1 MDPEHH
7 RQGIWGDKS
16 DADQLVMLVIT
27 CRVSVRNI
35 HIEVEA
41 ILIASFMKTTIG
53 HPAQCDIDFYLR
65 TDLILCKTRVS
76 YTGPGV
82 RRNRGVETKVTK
94 RRLGIWD
101 IL

>member
-1 MDPEHH
+1 MDPEQH
-7 RQGIWGDKS
+7 RLEICRNQS
-16 DADQLVMLVIT
+16 DAEQLV
-27 CRVSVRNI
+27 
-35 HIEVEA
+35 IEVEA
-41 ILIASFMKTTIG
+41 ILITSFMKTIG
-53 HPAQCDIDFYLR
+53 QPAQCDINLYLR

-94 RRLGIWD
+94 RRLGIWN